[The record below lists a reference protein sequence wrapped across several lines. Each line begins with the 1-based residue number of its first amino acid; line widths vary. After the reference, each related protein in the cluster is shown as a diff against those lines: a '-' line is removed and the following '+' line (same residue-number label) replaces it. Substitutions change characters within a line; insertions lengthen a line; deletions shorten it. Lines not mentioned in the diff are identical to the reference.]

1 MCTIPMLAAGN
12 ETVCSKNRATGCIL
26 RRIRIVAV
34 RRSSDR
40 RDEEGIDWMVRMTA
54 GFEMNPDMRQWISPS
69 LIEANYILSLSRQQ
83 LEEAIHQELDS
94 NPALE
99 TSEDAVCPMCG
110 GVLEG
115 TFCPTCMISHAPE
128 EPRESWEDFPEQS
141 YTASVTREDSDDF
154 DPMTLVGGSVS
165 LRDQVALDIATVI
178 DERLVPVGH
187 YLLDSLDERGFVD
200 CDPNEVCD
208 LFEITMDDF
217 DEVLAAIQMLAPVG
231 VGARDLRECLLL
243 QIVHLQSRE
252 HDVPPLVEDIVGT
265 FLTEL
270 GTHKFGL
277 IARELGVSPD
287 VVEEARD
294 FIRTNLTPFPLQSQQ
309 ARQWRSPVESP
320 YVAPDVVIVLKDGEL
335 VVEVVETRQ
344 AQLRVNSLYD
354 QMARAAL
361 AARKSSG
368 MDDETRDH
376 VREHVARAKLFLG
389 NVRQRHE
396 TLARISRTVVELQ
409 EDFLRGGVRKLVP
422 LTRATV
428 AQQVGVHESTV
439 SRATANKYV
448 MLPNRKVIPFSDFFT
463 PSLSVKDMIK
473 EMIEG
478 EQNSLTDKR
487 IVELL
492 NRRGVRIARRTVAKY
507 RSELNIL
514 PSTLR

>member
-1 MCTIPMLAAGN
+1 MDHGYEIST
-12 ETVCSKNRATGCIL
+12 
-26 RRIRIVAV
+26 
-34 RRSSDR
+34 
-40 RDEEGIDWMVRMTA
+40 
-54 GFEMNPDMRQWISPS
+54 DMRQWISPS
-69 LIEANYILSLSRQQ
+69 LIEANYILSLSRQE
-83 LEEAIHQELDS
+83 LEGVIHQELDS

-99 TSEDAVCPMCG
+99 ISDDTVCPMCG
-110 GVLEG
+110 GVMEG
-115 TFCPTCMISHAPE
+115 SFCPTCLISHNHD
-128 EPRESWEDFPEQS
+128 EPRESWEDYPEQS
-141 YTASVTREDSDDF
+141 YTASVTREDSDEF

-165 LRDQVALDIATVI
+165 LRDQIALDIATMVHEDLI
-178 DERLVPVGH
+178 PVAH

-200 CDPNEVCD
+200 CDPGDVCQ
-208 LFEITMDDF
+208 LFEIVMDEF
-217 DEVLAAIQMLAPVG
+217 EEVLCAIQMLAPVG

-243 QIVHLQSRE
+243 QITHLKGRDIE
-252 HDVPPLVEDIVGT
+252 VPPYVEEIVDNY
-265 FLTEL
+265 LTEL
-270 GTHKFGL
+270 GSHKFGL
-277 IARELGVSPD
+277 IARELGVSTE

-294 FIRTNLTPFPLQSQQ
+294 FIRANLTPFPLQSQE

-320 YVAPDVVIVLKDGEL
+320 YVAPDVVISIKDGEL

-361 AARKSSG
+361 AARKNSS
-368 MDDETRDH
+368 MDEETRGH

-396 TLARISRTVVELQ
+396 TLARISRNVAELQ

-473 EMIEG
+473 EMIEE
-478 EQNSLTDKR
+478 EQDSLTDKR